1 MAIPSNGFEVI
12 FNQRLGNQDNPITAG
27 PFFTNEHDF
36 FEKRDETSIEIK
48 EYLAVSINFR
58 SNRPDAQ
65 FFMDGLEILPDPNL
79 KTDSQ
84 VGEVYLSPSE
94 HPAILFDHND
104 EYYPLIPGHYRMMVI
119 YDGNRFYC
127 WVKVVPKQLEESQWE
142 RMKQEVEQELNG
154 LARELLLK
162 KTDLD
167 TRMEGIPL
175 GLLEQFFVIN
185 KRFSSVMAA
194 LTDLYRKVNFRI
206 NKGYTFVSKER
217 TRFIDDKTIRHAAFR
232 PNHEQTF
239 KAPVSE
245 VTYDLPENRL
255 VKKIIDSISK
265 TLTGFIE
272 SVERTAVSLTD
283 LHPASPYETGS
294 QKDITLLELQKL
306 SGIAGKMRGAIQW
319 IKTAPWYESV
329 GVYQESSIPHVMNS
343 DPRYRALYQLYREL
357 HQEKS
362 EVRTYPSYVYQWK
375 RSDKLYEIWG
385 YIQFIKALTGDV
397 LAFSPKSGWIFNE
410 DFGKNDGFIPSL
422 PANTEVVMKK
432 GNLEIVVVYEG
443 HLPTQSRLATA
454 KQPLYTRGTHTTP
467 DARLDVYK
475 EDVII
480 GSIIVDFKYRPRK
493 AIWDEN
499 LIYNQRQNEVMR
511 QLVSYSDNIHSNFLF
526 GAVGNPLISRFSPVQ
541 EVWAVYPNRFGA
553 SRSHEYADHKVC
565 LVELTPGQLNDL
577 LVDKIK
583 EGIDSILE
591 TSELIMDTVFNDSP
605 AKKNKVWELV

>member
-1 MAIPSNGFEVI
+1 MATPSNGFEVI
-12 FNQRLGNQDNPITAG
+12 FNQRLGNQDNPVTAG
-27 PFFTNEHDF
+27 TFFTNEDDF
-36 FEKRDETSIEIK
+36 FEKRDESFIEIK
-48 EYLAVSINFR
+48 ENLAVSISFR
-58 SNRPDAQ
+58 SNRMDAQ
-65 FFMDGLEILPDPNL
+65 FFMDGLETLPEPNL

-94 HPAILFDHND
+94 NPVILFDHND
-104 EYYPLIPGHYRMMVI
+104 EYYPLIPGFYRMMVI
-119 YDGNRFYC
+119 YDGTRYFS

-142 RMKQEVEQELNG
+142 QMKQEVEQELNG

-167 TRMEGIPL
+167 TRMDGIPL

-206 NKGYTFVSKER
+206 NKGYTFVSRER
-217 TRFIDDKTIRHAAFR
+217 TRSIDDKTIRHAAFR
-232 PNHEQTF
+232 PNNDQTF

-255 VKKIIDSISK
+255 VKKIIESISK
-265 TLTGFIE
+265 MLTGFIE
-272 SVERTAVSLTD
+272 GIERTAGSLTD
-283 LHPASPYETGS
+283 LHAASPVETFP
-294 QKDITLLELQKL
+294 QKDITLQELEKL
-306 SGIAGKMRGAIQW
+306 CGIAGKMRGAIQW
-319 IKTAPWYESV
+319 IRTAPWYESV
-329 GVYQESSIPHVMNS
+329 GVYQESGIPHVMNS
-343 DPRYRALYQLYREL
+343 DPRYRAIYQLYREL
-357 HQEKS
+357 HQEKN
-362 EVRTYPSYVYQWK
+362 EVRTYPSYAYQWK

-385 YIQFIKALTGDV
+385 YIQFIKALTGDE

-410 DFGKNDGFIPSL
+410 DFGKNAGFIPSL

-432 GNLEIVVVYEG
+432 DNLEIVLVYEG

-454 KQPLYTRGTHTTP
+454 KKPLYTRGTHTTP

-475 EDVII
+475 EDIFL
-480 GSIIVDFKYRPRK
+480 GSIIVDFKYRPRNK
-493 AIWDEN
+493 IWDEN

-511 QLVSYSDNIHSNFLF
+511 QLISYSDNIHSNLLF
-526 GAVGNPLISRFSPVQ
+526 GAVGSPLISRFSPVQ
-541 EVWAVYPNRFGA
+541 EVWAVYPNRFGP

-565 LVELTPGQLNDL
+565 LVELTPGQMNDL

-583 EGIDSILE
+583 EGIDSLLK
-591 TSELIMDTVFNDSP
+591 TSELMMGTVLKDDSV
-605 AKKNKVWELV
+605 KDMGWQLV